1 MTCLKQGVRP
11 EKLWGSLPTLKSE
24 LMILKIL
31 RRLALPVLL
40 MFEFYQDDKTLDL
53 MVRNEISNA
62 NNLEKGEAHYLL
74 FLLQCE

>member
-1 MTCLKQGVRP
+1 
-11 EKLWGSLPTLKSE
+11 
-24 LMILKIL
+24 
-31 RRLALPVLL
+31 